1 MAGRTT
7 RRDDAPVFVM
17 RRTRAAHRPGGA
29 AATHT
34 YAAIAVCT
42 SGRARVE
49 QRGTWILEAGDVLL
63 VPPGEP
69 HRIVDSTDAEICGLG
84 FCVPCFVDAE
94 NAALIEPFERVRAGG
109 SAVCRLEPGRL
120 ELVERLLR
128 ELEGDAPLAVQR
140 SVLTLVLNEVTRNQS
155 ATAPAGSSVVSDALQ
170 YIQQHCLGPLTL
182 ATVARAVRR
191 SPAHVTTAIR
201 KATGR
206 SAVAWITAGRMAAA
220 RRFLLHSDEYV
231 DVIAGRVGYADP
243 THFIRMFRREHG
255 ETPAAWR
262 RARAS
267 ARG

>member
-17 RRTRAAHRPGGA
+17 RRGPRAHKAGRA

-42 SGRARVE
+42 RGRARVE
-49 QRGTWILEAGDVLL
+49 QRGTWTLEAGDVLL

-69 HRIVDSTDAEICGLG
+69 HRIVGSRDAEICGLG

-109 SAVCRLEPGRL
+109 SAVFRLAPERL

-128 ELEGDAPLAVQR
+128 ELEGEATHAVQR
-140 SVLTLVLNEVTRNQS
+140 SVLTLVLNEVTRNLS
-155 ATAPAGSSVVSDALQ
+155 AAPAGASLVSDALQ

-182 ATVARAVRR
+182 AQVARAVRR

-201 KATGR
+201 KATGK

-231 DVIAGRVGYADP
+231 DAIAGRVGYADP